1 MRPRRLKFY
10 AVTHDI
16 LGDVFWEVFRQ
27 GLLDAADRYD
37 VDVEHLRPGKFSPEI
52 QAGLIDGAMH
62 AKPDGIISTI
72 PDVAAVEPALRKA
85 IEIGIPLIAVNAKD
99 PRPKD
104 ERIPY
109 MFYIGGDD
117 TNAGRFAGEHVIEKT
132 SPKAGMCVDHYLY
145 EHICHS
151 DRFTGF
157 KQAFDAAGLPVERL
171 RVPGG
176 DPNACTQAVAEYM
189 RANPQVDAVLTLGP
203 PGAQAVLDA
212 GKVLGPKRAWN
223 HITFDVA
230 QLQIDGI
237 RSGAIMATIDSQ
249 QYLQGYLSVQAMY
262 MHVAQGFTLADDIYT
277 GPTLVDASN
286 IDAAEEGVK
295 RGIR

>member
-1 MRPRRLKFY
+1 MPPKRLKFY

-16 LGDVFWEVFRQ
+16 LGDVFWEVFRK
-27 GLLDAADRYD
+27 GLIDAAERYD

-52 QAGLIDGAMH
+52 QAGLIEGATY
-62 AKPDGIISTI
+62 AAPDGIISTI

-85 IEIGIPLIAVNAKD
+85 IERGIPVIAINAKD
-99 PRPKD
+99 PRPIS

-109 MFYIGGDD
+109 LVYIGGDD
-117 TNAGRFAGEHVIEKT
+117 TNAGRLAGEHMIAKA

-151 DRFTGF
+151 DRYTGF
-157 KQAFDAAGLPVERL
+157 REAFDAAGLPVDRL

-176 DPNACTQAVAEYM
+176 DSEAGAVAVANYM
-189 RANPQVDAVLTLGP
+189 SGNPDVDAVLTLGP

-212 GKVLGPKRAWN
+212 HRILGSSRKWS

-230 QLQIDGI
+230 QLQLDGI
-237 RSGAIMATIDSQ
+237 RSGEVMATIDSQ
-249 QYLQGYLSVQAMY
+249 QYLQGYLSVEAMWL
-262 MHVAQGFTLADDIYT
+262 HAALGFTLAGDIFT
-277 GPTLVDASN
+277 GPTIVDASN
-286 IDAAEEGVK
+286 LDSAQEGVK
-295 RGIR
+295 AGIR